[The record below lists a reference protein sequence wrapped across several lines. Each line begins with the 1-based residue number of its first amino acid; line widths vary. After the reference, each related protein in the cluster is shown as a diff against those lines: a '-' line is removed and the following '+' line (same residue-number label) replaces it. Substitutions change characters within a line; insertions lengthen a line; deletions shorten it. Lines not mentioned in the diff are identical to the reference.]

1 MKKAK
6 SLQCELYDWLS
17 SMECARIKK
26 KCGIITFTNEMYEAS
41 VIFHDNNL
49 IELSIEEKKTGEI
62 PFYLHFEAYEKKSA
76 RDNIQAFF
84 DFFMDKKPAKENLDS
99 IVVKNERPLKLL
111 VSCTSGMTSSYFAY
125 TMKKVLN
132 NAGIDVTIDAVS
144 YREIDR
150 IQSEYDYI
158 LLAPQIAYMLKE
170 YQKKYGNKVMAV
182 ESKDFASY
190 NVKRVIN
197 HIVHRDSV
205 RVA

>member
-1 MKKAK
+1 MKKEK

-17 SMECARIKK
+17 SMERARIEK
-26 KCGIITFTNEMYEAS
+26 KCGIIVFTNEMYEAS

-84 DFFMDKKPAKENLDS
+84 DFFIDKKPAKENLDS

-197 HIVHRDSV
+197 QIVRRDSV

>member
-1 MKKAK
+1 MKKEK

-17 SMECARIKK
+17 SMECARIEK
-26 KCGIITFTNEMYEAS
+26 KCGIIVFTNEMYEAS

-62 PFYLHFEAYEKKSA
+62 PFYLHFEAYEKKSS

-84 DFFMDKKPAKENLDS
+84 DFFMDKKPAKEDLDS

-150 IQSEYDYI
+150 VQRKYDYI

-170 YQKKYGNKVMAV
+170 CQKKYGNKVMAV

-197 HIVHRDSV
+197 QIVRRDSV

>member
-1 MKKAK
+1 
-6 SLQCELYDWLS
+6 
-17 SMECARIKK
+17 MERARIEK
-26 KCGIITFTNEMYEAS
+26 KCGIIVFTNEMYEAS

-62 PFYLHFEAYEKKSA
+62 SFYLHFEAYEKKSS

-84 DFFMDKKPAKENLDS
+84 DFFMDKKPTKEDLDS
-99 IVVKNERPLKLL
+99 IVVKNERSLKLL

-197 HIVHRDSV
+197 QIVRRDSV